1 MGVEEDNGQGR
12 SLNLMTNGELM
23 EILLK
28 SAVNFQNDI
37 DVFERNSHMFEELDY
52 RVSDSDKAVV
62 LTAFLNH
69 VAMHNCGMDYG
80 LYLSDFLEKVNKET

>member
-1 MGVEEDNGQGR
+1 
-12 SLNLMTNGELM
+12 MTNGELM
-23 EILLK
+23 EMLLK

-37 DVFERNSHMFEELDY
+37 DVFERNRHMFDGLNHG
-52 RVSDSDKAVV
+52 VSDSDKGVV

-69 VAMHNCGMDYG
+69 VAMHNCGMDFG

>member
-1 MGVEEDNGQGR
+1 
-12 SLNLMTNGELM
+12 MTKGELM
-23 EILLK
+23 EMLLK

-37 DVFERNSHMFEELDY
+37 NVFERNRHMIDGLNHG
-52 RVSDSDKAVV
+52 VSDSDKAVV